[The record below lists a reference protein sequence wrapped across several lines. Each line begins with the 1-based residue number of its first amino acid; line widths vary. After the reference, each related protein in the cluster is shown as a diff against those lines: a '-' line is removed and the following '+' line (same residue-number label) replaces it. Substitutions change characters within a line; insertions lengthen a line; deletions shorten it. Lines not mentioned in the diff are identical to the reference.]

1 MEYLPF
7 QNFINTAP
15 KQYIIPKG
23 KHEVPDTEYRYV
35 DDIEKILSSLNIE
48 TELNKLKSELFKI
61 DESRHFLYVKLI
73 LEDLINTYFTIRKEI
88 SNIDENKDLQ
98 RKLMLEVYNAII
110 ATIVLLNRM
119 NINIPDDFI
128 TDYEKRDQTGIIIGA
143 LKMFGSQNKK
153 PKPLNQNKPLNT
165 MTSSQKEI
173 IFLKLK
179 ETGYFIESNNNYQW
193 TGSKALLAY
202 FVDVAS
208 DILKLRP
215 NNNRIPWK
223 PFEQLFN
230 ITGLSSSRNEYKN
243 KTGSLPDGY
252 EKINSLFKE

>member
-7 QNFINTAP
+7 QNFIDAAP

-23 KHEVPDTEYRYV
+23 KHKVPDTEYRYV
-35 DDIEKILSSLNIE
+35 DGIEKILSSLNVE
-48 TELNKLKSELFKI
+48 TELNKLTSELFKI
-61 DESRHFLYVKLI
+61 EESRHFLYVKLI

-98 RKLMLEVYNAII
+98 RKLMLEVYNTII
-110 ATIVLLNRM
+110 AIIVLLNRM

-128 TDYEKRDQTGIIIGA
+128 ADYEKRDQTGIIISA
-143 LKMFGSQNKK
+143 LKMSGPQNKK
-153 PKPLNQNKPLNT
+153 PKSLSQNKLLNT
-165 MTSSQKEI
+165 MTSNQKEI
-173 IFLKLK
+173 IFSKLK

-202 FVDVAS
+202 FVDIAS
-208 DILKLRP
+208 DRLGLRP
-215 NNNRIPWK
+215 SNNRIPWK

-252 EKINSLFKE
+252 GKINNLFKK